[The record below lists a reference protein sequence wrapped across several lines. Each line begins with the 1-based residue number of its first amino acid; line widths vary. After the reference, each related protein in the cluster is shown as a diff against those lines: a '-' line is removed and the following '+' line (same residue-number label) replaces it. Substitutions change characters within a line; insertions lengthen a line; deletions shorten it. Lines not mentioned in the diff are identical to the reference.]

1 MRLTDPVRST
11 KLPGTVARVTA
22 LVMMILAGV
31 LLLIGLY
38 LYLRLGPAFEKQAIR
53 SVILSLALAGL
64 ALAIDRDRGKA
75 AKTEGVRPPTPG
87 TETEAPK
94 RHDRIES

>member
-64 ALAIDRDRGKA
+64 ALAIDRDRGKKQPAPPATSSA
-75 AKTEGVRPPTPG
+75 AS
-87 TETEAPK
+87 EAPPPK
-94 RHDRIES
+94 DQPPG